1 MKFII
6 AVLLGMS
13 TLATFGQGYAL
24 VDPLTLQVLMKK
36 IHLDQFE
43 PSFDGSGELPYIK
56 LFILGIEMSQL
67 RFDRVILKKVYSKVQ
82 FSDCQDVFH
91 VICNFRLP

>member
-6 AVLLGMS
+6 AVLLGVS

-36 IHLDQFE
+36 IHVDEFE
-43 PSFDGSGELPYIK
+43 PSFDDSGEFKTL
-56 LFILGIEMSQL
+56 
-67 RFDRVILKKVYSKVQ
+67 
-82 FSDCQDVFH
+82 DCVF
-91 VICNFRLP
+91 

>member
-1 MKFII
+1 MKFVI

-43 PSFDGSGELPYIK
+43 PSFDESGELSYTN
-56 LFILGIEMSQL
+56 
-67 RFDRVILKKVYSKVQ
+67 
-82 FSDCQDVFH
+82 H
-91 VICNFRLP
+91 VRH

>member
-1 MKFII
+1 MKFVI
-6 AVLLGMS
+6 AVLLGIS

-43 PSFDGSGELPYIK
+43 PSFDGSGELSYIN
-56 LFILGIEMSQL
+56 LSIVGIEMSQL
-67 RFDRVILKKVYSKVQ
+67 RFDRGNSEKSIQKEQ
-82 FSDCQDVFH
+82 FSNWQDVFY
-91 VICNFRLP
+91 VVCKFRLP

>member
-1 MKFII
+1 MKFVI
-6 AVLLGMS
+6 AVLLGIS

-67 RFDRVILKKVYSKVQ
+67 RFDRVILKKPIQKY
-82 FSDCQDVFH
+82 
-91 VICNFRLP
+91 NFLTAKMYFM

>member
-6 AVLLGMS
+6 AVLLGIS

-43 PSFDGSGELPYIK
+43 PSFDGSGELSYIN
-56 LFILGIEMSQL
+56 LSIVGIEMSQL
-67 RFDRVILKKVYSKVQ
+67 RFDRGNSEKSIQKEQ
-82 FSDCQDVFH
+82 FS
-91 VICNFRLP
+91 N